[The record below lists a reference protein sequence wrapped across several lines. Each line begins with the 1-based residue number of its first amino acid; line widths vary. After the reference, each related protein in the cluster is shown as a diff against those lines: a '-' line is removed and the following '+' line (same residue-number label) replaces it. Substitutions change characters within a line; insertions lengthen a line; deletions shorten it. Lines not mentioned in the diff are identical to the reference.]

1 MDFDIHLTFG
11 PALAGLNFGIKKLCF
26 EFGIK
31 EESMDHSSRRKMTRR
46 QFIKGA
52 TAAVT
57 LPHLLSGK
65 NFFYGSL
72 AHAAEEADLVI
83 AKSGSPSQLL
93 QAALAPIGG
102 IGRFVKKGQRV
113 VIKANIAWARTP
125 DQACTNNPALFSAL
139 IRMCYA
145 AGAKRVAVWDHT
157 CDNYQFCFSRSG
169 LKEAAQKA
177 GADIFSGHGRNSYK
191 QVEVP
196 KGKKLKT
203 VEMLR
208 DVLESDVF
216 INLPIPK
223 QHDATELTLGLK
235 NLIGTVWD
243 MEQLHKID
251 LHQHIADINTVR
263 KPDLV
268 VMDAIRILTTNGPK
282 GPGKTE
288 DIGEVIVSTDIVAAD
303 AYATAFFKHPKTQ
316 KPFQPEEIKFV
327 KNAYELGLGQID
339 LSKVRVK
346 KVSAT

>member
-1 MDFDIHLTFG
+1 
-11 PALAGLNFGIKKLCF
+11 
-26 EFGIK
+26 
-31 EESMDHSSRRKMTRR
+31 MDHSPDKKITRR
-46 QFIKGA
+46 QFIKGTAVAA
-52 TAAVT
+52 TFPLFSKS
-57 LPHLLSGK
+57 LP
-65 NFFYGSL
+65 FYGSL
-72 AHAAEEADLVI
+72 APAAEESDLVI

-93 QAALAPIGG
+93 QAAMTPLGG
-102 IGRFVKKGQRV
+102 MGRFVKKGQRV

-139 IRMCYA
+139 IKTCYE

-191 QVEVP
+191 QVEIQ

-203 VEMLR
+203 VEILT
-208 DVLESDVF
+208 DVLGADVF

-223 QHDATELTLGLK
+223 QHDATELTLGMK
-235 NLIGTVWD
+235 NLIGIVWD
-243 MEQLHKID
+243 MEQLHKVD

-268 VMDAIRILTTNGPK
+268 IMDAIRILTTNGPK

-288 DIGEVIVSTDIVAAD
+288 DIGEVIASIDIVAAD
-303 AYATAFFKHPKTQ
+303 AYAATFFKHPKTG
-316 KPFQPEEIKFV
+316 KPFKAEEVKFV
-327 KNAYELGLGQID
+327 KNAYDLGLGEIN

-346 KVSAT
+346 KVSAA